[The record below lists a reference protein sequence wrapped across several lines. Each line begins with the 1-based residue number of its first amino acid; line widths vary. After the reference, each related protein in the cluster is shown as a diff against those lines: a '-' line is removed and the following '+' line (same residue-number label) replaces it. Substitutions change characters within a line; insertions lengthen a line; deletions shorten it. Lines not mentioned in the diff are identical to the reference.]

1 MGASLIRG
9 AVVFES
15 GVELGN
21 FEPLLFGRTL
31 ETSVARREKGGDLSF
46 LMTPKDVRRAVVLWI
61 TKPSAYNKN
70 VGTADLLCLDLGQS
84 DRTLDSVK
92 DFFRNANLKNAVSY
106 TSARTCLVSFLKE
119 RGLLFGSELEL
130 KGCWCVV
137 RFIIPKN
144 GVYRP
149 GTIDLVTC
157 DFGNEVADF
166 YTLKNDDDLNLVHHY
181 SINFDGSTVVFTPIQ
196 GENEEFSRIEK
207 LLMSK
212 IDKWSSNEMG
222 NSGTPS
228 LSLVSQEEYFVLY
241 NNLKKKY
248 CESIRKI
255 WQESTDPDKFI
266 HEDVAIATYLI
277 LLWGRKLVKF
287 VDLGCGNGLLVHIL
301 ASEGHRGLGIDVRAR
316 KIWASYPPTTVLK
329 EETIVP
335 SPSYVF
341 PDADWV
347 IGNHSDEL
355 TPWIPIISLLSSATT
370 NFFLLPCC
378 AYEFS
383 GAKYKRANAA
393 KSQYAEYLD
402 YVQDICAEC
411 GFEVFRDRLKIP
423 STKRI
428 CLVSK
433 GRTPSRKDLVGHV
446 KEIISRRGSSVQSER
461 PQKEWLTGFKTRD
474 IVERVKNCTQLE
486 QSFVSRLLEK
496 ISNLLLMKDTGSP
509 WNSGNPT
516 DISALAKLLDK
527 EDLKQL
533 KNECGGLQT
542 FLRNHR
548 FIFQITEGKVTFRK
562 PEVRE
567 ERPKVWKTRPC
578 WFYTNHPHSCPLE
591 DQMCSYI
598 HGGTEERLP
607 R

>member
-1 MGASLIRG
+1 MGFQLSKGDKTHANSTEARKRHHHGGMVLRAQG
-9 AVVFES
+9 K
-15 GVELGN
+15 ELSEPDDDDHEYGTG
-21 FEPLLFGRTL
+21 PLLPSTPVLSTASFP
-31 ETSVARREKGGDLSF
+31 ARML
-46 LMTPKDVRRAVVLWI
+46 
-61 TKPSAYNKN
+61 
-70 VGTADLLCLDLGQS
+70 
-84 DRTLDSVK
+84 
-92 DFFRNANLKNAVSY
+92 
-106 TSARTCLVSFLKE
+106 
-119 RGLLFGSELEL
+119 
-130 KGCWCVV
+130 
-137 RFIIPKN
+137 
-144 GVYRP
+144 
-149 GTIDLVTC
+149 
-157 DFGNEVADF
+157 
-166 YTLKNDDDLNLVHHY
+166 
-181 SINFDGSTVVFTPIQ
+181 
-196 GENEEFSRIEK
+196 
-207 LLMSK
+207 
-212 IDKWSSNEMG
+212 
-222 NSGTPS
+222 
-228 LSLVSQEEYFVLY
+228 
-241 NNLKKKY
+241 
-248 CESIRKI
+248 
-255 WQESTDPDKFI
+255 
-266 HEDVAIATYLI
+266 
-277 LLWGRKLVKF
+277 
-287 VDLGCGNGLLVHIL
+287 
-301 ASEGHRGLGIDVRAR
+301 
-316 KIWASYPPTTVLK
+316 

-411 GFEVFRDRLKIP
+411 GFQVFRDRLKIP

-433 GRTPSRKDLVGHV
+433 GRTPSTKDLVGHV

-461 PQKEWLTGFKTRD
+461 PQKGWLTGFKTTD

-486 QSFVSRLLEK
+486 QSFVSHLLEK
-496 ISNLLLMKDTGSP
+496 ISNLLLMKETGSP

-578 WFYTNHPHSCPLE
+578 WFYTNHPQSCPLE